1 MAFRCIVLR
10 LATLLPIVT
19 AVLLAS
25 PVLSA
30 EAPWANQSYHY
41 IVIKQNVRDVL
52 QEFGRNLSLPMEVSR
67 SVKGEMRGDI
77 HADSAGD
84 FLRKVCEANDLA
96 WFYDGYV
103 LHVVSNEELDRQ
115 IIDLDGVDADRLQT
129 EINEIEIGDPLNA
142 RLRNGGSRL
151 EVAGPPAWLAEI
163 EQRVSSLRRPTPA
176 SAPDGVR
183 VFRGSVTTPPAP

>member
-1 MAFRCIVLR
+1 M
-10 LATLLPIVT
+10 LLLIVT
-19 AVLLAS
+19 TALMAC
-25 PVLSA
+25 PVLGA
-30 EAPWANQSYHY
+30 EAPWANQDYRY
-41 IVIKQNVRDVL
+41 VVIKQDVRDVL

-77 HADSAGD
+77 HADKAGE

-103 LHVVSNEELDRQ
+103 LHVVSREELNRQ
-115 IIDLDGVDADRLQT
+115 LIDLDGVNTDQLQA
-129 EINEIEIGDPLNA
+129 EINEIEIGEPLNA
-142 RLRNGGSRL
+142 RFRHGGRRL

-163 EQRVSSLRRPTPA
+163 EQRVASLRRPPPA

-183 VFRGSVTTPPAP
+183 VFRGSVTTPSAP